1 MRCCISTTNEHIRK
15 IVFCVSLVIVVW
27 VGVVK
32 VTLWWERLPTICKNY
47 IVVVIITIIY
57 NYFLYQ
63 KHNKLLSYLFLIL
76 TRWTKYE
83 EILHYIFI
91 PHTNKSHSTNFF
103 TQQKYF
109 LIHYHCFF
117 VNAFNNWSTYTCSN
131 TI

>member
-15 IVFCVSLVIVVW
+15 IVLCVSLVIVVW

-63 KHNKLLSYLFLIL
+63 KHNKLLSYFFNSYKVNKIRIPTPLFIYTSYIQVALK
-76 TRWTKYE
+76 WFFHATKV
-83 EILHYIFI
+83 LFD
-91 PHTNKSHSTNFF
+91 SLS
-103 TQQKYF
+103 
-109 LIHYHCFF
+109 LFF